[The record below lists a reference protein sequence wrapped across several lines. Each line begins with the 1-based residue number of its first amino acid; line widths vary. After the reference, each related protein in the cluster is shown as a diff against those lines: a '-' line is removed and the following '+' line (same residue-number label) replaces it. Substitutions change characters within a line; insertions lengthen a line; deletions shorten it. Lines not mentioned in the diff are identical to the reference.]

1 MKKIAIIG
9 ANDFQNPLILKA
21 KSLGYETHVFAWQDG
36 SIGEK
41 TADYFYPISIVEKD
55 EILEKCKKIG
65 IDAIATIASDLATLT
80 VNYVAEKLGLPGNS
94 LKCTKKSTNKYEM
107 RKAFKEAGV
116 ATPGFEIVSSPKD
129 IEKLNDMEY
138 PLIVKPTD
146 RSGSRAITKIYK
158 KEELAEAISK
168 AIENS
173 FEKKAIVEE
182 YIEGNEFSAEGITY
196 NGEHKFLT
204 ITRKATTG
212 APHFIETG
220 HIESA
225 GLSKDMEEKVYKE
238 LTKALTALEITNSA
252 THSEFKIT
260 PNGDVRIIE
269 IGARMGGDCIG
280 SDLVQISTGYDF
292 VKMVIDVAMGN
303 KPSFEKVTEP
313 KVAAIKFIFNQ
324 NDVNEYEKVKEK
336 MPNEIYR
343 VSQMETVGTHDVIDS
358 SSRFGYYI
366 LACDNYDKIGWL
378 FENGGKEQL

>member
-9 ANDFQNPLILKA
+9 ANSFQNPLILKA
-21 KSLGYETHVFAWQDG
+21 KELGYETHVFAWQDG

-55 EILEKCKKIG
+55 EILEKCKEIK
-65 IDAIATIASDLATLT
+65 IDAICTIASDLATLT
-80 VNYVAEKLGLPGNS
+80 VNYVANKMELPANS
-94 LKCTKKSTNKYEM
+94 LECTKKSTNKYEM
-107 RKAFKEAGV
+107 RKAFKEAHV
-116 ATPGFEIVSSPKD
+116 ATPGFEIVSFAKD
-129 IEKLNDMEY
+129 IENLDNMEY

-158 KEELAEAISK
+158 KEELKEAINK

-196 NGEHKFLT
+196 KGEHKFLT

-212 APHFIETG
+212 APNFIETG
-220 HIESA
+220 HIEPA
-225 GLSKDMEEKVYKE
+225 GLSEQMQEKVYNE
-238 LTKALTALEITNSA
+238 LSKALTALEITNSA

-260 PNGDVRIIE
+260 PEGNVRIIE

-292 VKMVIDVAMGN
+292 IKMVIDVAIGN
-303 KPSFEKVTEP
+303 KPDFKKVTEP
-313 KVAAIKFIFNQ
+313 KIAIIRFIFNKQ
-324 NDVNEYEKVKEK
+324 DLENYEKVKEQI
-336 MPNEIYR
+336 PECIYFVSEIENIDSHK
-343 VSQMETVGTHDVIDS
+343 VVDS

-366 LACDNYDKIGWL
+366 LACENKEKIRWL
-378 FENGGKEQL
+378 LNEDEQY